1 MEMEFLFVAVVVL
14 ACILLAS
21 AMIAVEEI
29 QRAFASF
36 SFDEE

>member
-1 MEMEFLFVAVVVL
+1 MEFICVAVVVL

>member
-1 MEMEFLFVAVVVL
+1 MEFLFVAVVVL
-14 ACILLAS
+14 ACILIAS